1 MITEYP
7 VVLIGFSL
15 QGGEINFFR
24 GELVQAS
31 PHQVRMAP
39 QKIPELLKLLF
50 IFQWVT
56 ISVVQF
62 SDLID
67 IKIFQSQ
74 ACPHVEG

>member
-39 QKIPELLKLLF
+39 QKIPELFQPSVLESILVLLMQTTKGSSK
-50 IFQWVT
+50 IH
-56 ISVVQF
+56 
-62 SDLID
+62 SDGWL
-67 IKIFQSQ
+67 
-74 ACPHVEG
+74 A